1 MNQGNRTLCWT
12 HQNVGISL
20 VYLASPS
27 KKPQILAHKHAGR
40 KDFTKLRSWFTH
52 LQVSKYVQADPV
64 TVRVSDETQAHVG
77 SGVVEVAD
85 QIHCLRTALGS

>member
-1 MNQGNRTLCWT
+1 M
-12 HQNVGISL
+12 
-20 VYLASPS
+20 YLASPS
-27 KKPQILAHKHAGR
+27 KKTHILAHKHAGR
-40 KDFTKLRSWFTH
+40 KDFKLRSRFTH

-64 TVRVSDETQAHVG
+64 TVRVSDEAQAHVG